1 MIQTLERPHT
11 FSMSAML
18 SVNSP
23 AGCETVREVTVII
36 DDSETEGAPA
46 WRRGPSVTLRYDQ
59 ALIRLLSC

>member
-23 AGCETVREVTVII
+23 AGCETVCGVTKQK
-36 DDSETEGAPA
+36 EHRLGGADH
-46 WRRGPSVTLRYDQ
+46 RLHYDTTKH
-59 ALIRLLSC
+59 